1 MIGIDANI
9 LLYAYV
15 EKAPEHARARA
26 FLEKHVND
34 EDIAVS
40 EFALAELYLLLRN
53 PSVLEKPLTAAAA
66 SQVIQTYRHHPRWKI
81 PGFPLPAALFTISS
95 GPWLNR
101 LSLRAGDSLMHAQ
114 HLL

>member
-81 PGFPLPAALFTISS
+81 PGFPPSS
-95 GPWLNR
+95 RAVHDQLW
-101 LSLRAGDSLMHAQ
+101 SLAKSPQFAENVGHPLY
-114 HLL
+114 